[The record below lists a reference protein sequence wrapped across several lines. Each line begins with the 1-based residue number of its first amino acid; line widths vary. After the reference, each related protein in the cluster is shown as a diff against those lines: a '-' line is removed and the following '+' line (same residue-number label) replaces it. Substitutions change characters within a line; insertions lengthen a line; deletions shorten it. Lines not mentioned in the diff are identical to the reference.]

1 MNNDPGSS
9 HPTAFTTNWSCAGLV
24 PTRQRFMAVFVAGL
38 LAGCGALGNP
48 DKVRFT
54 IPGNTSE
61 FKSRIYAGA
70 ALGGSQLSPNTQ
82 GDAFSADSSSDAAT
96 QLRLGYDLHNLLAVE
111 ADTAI
116 LGTSDLR
123 SSNAG
128 LNASA
133 EVKYSAAS
141 ISALVY
147 GWGGVQNRSRRE
159 GLSAYGRLGFAALS
173 KSSNVIELDDSG
185 VVPIVGVGAEYGFD
199 NGLGIRSELT
209 RYDSDVFY
217 AGFGAVYRFGISPK
231 GIGRMIADA
240 ADPALSGNSHAQNQS
255 SSPKETIV
263 ERYAG
268 PDARPAGR
276 SAANM
281 HYTSGAEPNADYVGT
296 MANRWRPAMRADD
309 RDQDGVMDYA
319 DSCPDTANHV
329 TVDRYGCGL
338 FDAVLHEVTF
348 KSGSNWL
355 TPRARAQLDL
365 LAETLLAF
373 PESRIQ
379 VRAHTD
385 SRGAADTNLALSSR
399 RAEVVVLYLQSLGVN
414 ELQLQA
420 VGLGEAQ
427 PLDSNKT
434 SEGRRRNR
442 RVDIVTLPDQ
452 DAGQLLF
459 AANVESNA
467 VMSPQTI
474 GGASGTTQIVA
485 IDDWNTAPKPGK
497 KKRGRKSVTQTTDTV
512 PALMAAMPAPAPAP
526 VTDIDKLL
534 DFSNDVQNTRPLVLK
549 PLPAPGFAP
558 DFHYSGVLSGVQF
571 GSGESQ
577 LTNES
582 KKSLQPL
589 LDELQRNPSVR
600 IAVMA
605 HTDNQGISD
614 ENKVLSTQRAN
625 AVVGWLVDGGVD
637 SNRLKAEGYGDS
649 LPLVQNVTEADRA
662 RNRRVEVR
670 VLQAEY

>member
-1 MNNDPGSS
+1 MNDDPGFSY
-9 HPTAFTTNWSCAGLV
+9 PTAPATRSPCARFALV
-24 PTRQRFMAVFVAGL
+24 RQSFMAVFVAGL
-38 LAGCGALGNP
+38 LTGCGALGNP
-48 DKVRFT
+48 ESVRFT
-54 IPGNTSE
+54 IPENTSD
-61 FKSRIYAGA
+61 FRSRLYAGA
-70 ALGGSQLSPNTQ
+70 AVGSSYLSPDTR
-82 GDAFSADSSSDAAT
+82 GEAFSADSSSDAGT
-96 QLRLGYDLHNLLAVE
+96 QLRLGYDVHNLLAVE
-111 ADTAI
+111 VDTSI

-159 GLSAYGRLGFAALS
+159 GLSAYGRLGFAVLS
-173 KSSNVIELDDSG
+173 KSSNVLELDESG
-185 VVPIVGVGAEYGFD
+185 TVPIIGIGAEYGFD

-209 RYDSDVFY
+209 RYDSDATY

-240 ADPALSGNSHAQNQS
+240 AEPALSGNSQAQNQG

-268 PDARPAGR
+268 PGARPSGR
-276 SAANM
+276 DAPDM

-296 MANRWRPAMRADD
+296 MASRWRPAMRADD

-385 SRGAADTNLALSSR
+385 SQGAADTNLALSSR

-434 SEGRRRNR
+434 SKGQRRNR

-467 VMSPQTI
+467 VMSPQTSA
-474 GGASGTTQIVA
+474 GSSGSSQMVA
-485 IDDWNTAPKPGK
+485 IDDWNTAPQPGK
-497 KKRGRKSVTQTTDTV
+497 KKRGRKPVTETTNTV
-512 PALMAAMPAPAPAP
+512 PSLMAAKPAPA
-526 VTDIDKLL
+526 TDIAALM
-534 DFSNDVQNTRPLVLK
+534 DFSNDAQNTRPLVLI

-558 DFHYSGVLSGVQF
+558 GFKYSGVLSGVQF
-571 GSGESQ
+571 GSGESN
-577 LTNES
+577 LTDKS
-582 KKSLQPL
+582 KESLQPL
-589 LDELQRNPSVR
+589 LNELQRNTSVR

-605 HTDNQGISD
+605 HTDNQGTSD
-614 ENKVLSTQRAN
+614 ENQALSTRRAD

-637 SNRLKAEGYGDS
+637 SKRLKAEGYGDS
-649 LPLVQNVTEADRA
+649 LPLVQNVTAADRA
-662 RNRRVEVR
+662 RNRRIEVR
-670 VLQAEY
+670 VLSVEQ

>member
-9 HPTAFTTNWSCAGLV
+9 YPTASATSSPCVRFAPL
-24 PTRQRFMAVFVAGL
+24 RQTFIAVFVTGL
-38 LAGCGALGNP
+38 LSGCGALGNTES
-48 DKVRFT
+48 VRFT
-54 IPGNTSE
+54 IPENTSE
-61 FKSRIYAGA
+61 FKSRLYAGA
-70 ALGGSQLSPNTQ
+70 AVGSSHLSPDTR
-82 GDAFSADSSSDAAT
+82 GEAFSADSSSDAGT
-96 QLRLGYDLHNLLAVE
+96 QLRLGYDVHNMLAVE

-147 GWGGVQNRSRRE
+147 GLSGVQNRSRRQ
-159 GLSAYGRLGFAALS
+159 GLSAYGRLGFAFLS
-173 KSSNVIELDDSG
+173 KSSNVLELDDSG
-185 VVPIVGVGAEYGFD
+185 VVPIIGIGAEYGFI

-209 RYDSDVFY
+209 RFDSDATYV
-217 AGFGAVYRFGISPK
+217 GFGAVYRFGISPQ
-231 GIGRMIADA
+231 GIGRMIANA
-240 ADPALSGNSHAQNQS
+240 AEPALSGNSQEQNRDS
-255 SSPKETIV
+255 APRETIV

-268 PDARPAGR
+268 PDARPAGK
-276 SAANM
+276 SASDL

-296 MANRWRPAMRADD
+296 MANRWRPAMRSDD

-385 SRGAADTNLALSSR
+385 SQGAADTNLALSSR

-434 SEGRRRNR
+434 SKGRRRNR

-467 VMSPQTI
+467 VMSPHTS
-474 GGASGTTQIVA
+474 ASSSDTSQMVG
-485 IDDWNTAPKPGK
+485 IDDWNTAPRSGK
-497 KKRGRKSVTQTTDTV
+497 KKRGRKPVTQTTNTV
-512 PALMAAMPAPAPAP
+512 PALMAAKPASA
-526 VTDIDKLL
+526 TDIAKLM
-534 DFSNDVQNTRPLVLK
+534 DFSKDAQNTRPLVLI

-558 DFHYSGVLSGVQF
+558 GFKYSGVLSGVNF
-571 GSGESQ
+571 GSGESN
-577 LTNES
+577 LTDES

-589 LDELQRNPSVR
+589 LSELQRNTSVR

-605 HTDNQGISD
+605 HTDNQGATD
-614 ENKVLSTQRAN
+614 ENKALSTLRAD

-637 SNRLKAEGYGDS
+637 SKRLKAEGYGDS

-662 RNRRVEVR
+662 RNRRIEVR
-670 VLQAEY
+670 VLSVEQ